1 MALREIHISAKPMDP
16 EEVEAAAELAQREKD
31 QAVYELKQDMNKNMI
46 KIEGRQKSGRAW
58 RTVHE

>member
-1 MALREIHISAKPMDP
+1 MDP

-46 KIEGRQKSGRAW
+46 KIENRQKTGASV
-58 RTVHE
+58 THKE